1 MGDGDAV
8 GSRQLNLGVRPSRLW
23 DFAVAVLGQAQFWI
37 AKQRALRGVGLD
49 AVLEVLLEGLVK
61 RAGGTL
67 MQSRQ
72 PVHGFF
78 GGLNDNTSC
87 GHGKHPVF

>member
-1 MGDGDAV
+1 MSPLPRPYKVA
-8 GSRQLNLGVRPSRLW
+8 LNGYGRIGRC
-23 DFAVAVLGQAQFWI
+23 VL
-37 AKQRALRGVGLD
+37 RALFGVGFD
-49 AVLEVLLEGLVK
+49 AVLEVLLEGLVEC
-61 RAGGTL
+61 AGSTL

-78 GGLNDNTSC
+78 GGLNDNKSF